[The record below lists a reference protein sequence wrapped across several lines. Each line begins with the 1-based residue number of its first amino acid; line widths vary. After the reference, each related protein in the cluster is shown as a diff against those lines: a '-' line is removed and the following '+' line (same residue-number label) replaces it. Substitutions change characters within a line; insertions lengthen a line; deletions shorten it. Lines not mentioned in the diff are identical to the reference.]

1 MWTGP
6 LRATRRKTDKG
17 SDMSIRH
24 LLRLSASCLLLLSSG
39 LVLAD
44 NRTGPDLYHSITKV
58 EVFAN
63 SAMVITPI
71 QANQY
76 QLVIYRLDALKNVEA
91 AINQNIPKTEKEAKA
106 YFAAH
111 QAEIKRQITPAV
123 LNGANGIAMARHYK
137 LDRIPAVVVDGT
149 SVIYGVTNVDQAIA
163 MVQQHRAKN
172 HEEAR

>member
-1 MWTGP
+1 M
-6 LRATRRKTDKG
+6 ATRMTPVAGALFR
-17 SDMSIRH
+17 R
-24 LLRLSASCLLLLSSG
+24 LLAPWALFA
-39 LVLAD
+39 VALATSPA
-44 NRTGPDLYHSITKV
+44 RAQDLYHGITKV

-71 QANQY
+71 QAEQY

-91 AINQNIPKTEKEAKA
+91 AINRNIPKTEAAARA
-106 YFAAH
+106 YFAAN

-137 LDRIPAVVVDGT
+137 LDRIPAIVVDGV

-163 MVQQHRAKN
+163 MVQKHRG
-172 HEEAR
+172 ARQ

>member
-1 MWTGP
+1 MAKRMTP
-6 LRATRRKTDKG
+6 LPGALLGRMFAPWALLVVAMATSPARAQD
-17 SDMSIRH
+17 
-24 LLRLSASCLLLLSSG
+24 
-39 LVLAD
+39 
-44 NRTGPDLYHSITKV
+44 PYHGITKV

-63 SAMVITPI
+63 STMVITPV

-91 AINQNIPKTEKEAKA
+91 AINRNIPKTEAAAKA

-137 LDRIPAVVVDGT
+137 LDRIPAIVVDGA
-149 SVIYGVTNVDQAIA
+149 SVIYGVTNVDEAIA
-163 MVQQHRAKN
+163 MVQKHRGN
-172 HEEAR
+172 RQ